1 MIFNNKKDLRKEVFL
16 FVVKLLIIPNR
27 VTIVIEKQIGVRTY
41 DVYFITYIG
50 FSNPFDDIALL
61 GNVIGYFF
69 REEGSRD
76 TIAVFTIY
84 F

>member
-1 MIFNNKKDLRKEVFL
+1 M
-16 FVVKLLIIPNR
+16 
-27 VTIVIEKQIGVRTY
+27 IEKQIGVRAY

-76 TIAVFTIY
+76 TIAVFTIELLSSRH
-84 F
+84 

>member
-1 MIFNNKKDLRKEVFL
+1 
-16 FVVKLLIIPNR
+16 
-27 VTIVIEKQIGVRTY
+27 VIEKQIGVRAY

-50 FSNPFDDIALL
+50 FSNPFDNIALL
-61 GNVIGYFF
+61 GNVISYFF

-84 F
+84 FYPVTISCKFQLGTVFKFY

>member
-1 MIFNNKKDLRKEVFL
+1 MIFNKKRPPQRGLFL
-16 FVVKLLIIPNR
+16 FVVKLLIIPDR
-27 VTIVIEKQIGVRTY
+27 VTIVIEKQIGVRAY

-50 FSNPFDDIALL
+50 FSNPFDDISLL

-76 TIAVFTIY
+76 TIAIFTIY

>member
-16 FVVKLLIIPNR
+16 FVVKLLIIPDR
-27 VTIVIEKQIGVRTY
+27 VTVVIEKQIGVRAY

-61 GNVIGYFF
+61 DNVIGYFF

-76 TIAVFTIY
+76 TIAIFTIY

>member
-1 MIFNNKKDLRKEVFL
+1 MIFNKKKTSVKEVFL
-16 FVVKLLIIPNR
+16 FVVKLLIISDR
-27 VTIVIEKQIGVRTY
+27 VTVVIEKQIGVRAY
-41 DVYFITYIG
+41 KIYFITYIG
-50 FSNPFDDIALL
+50 FSNSFDDITML

-76 TIAVFTIY
+76 TIAVFTFY